1 MASMLIETPGAIRP
15 MLRLTMPVLAEQCLH
30 LLVGFTDMWLTGN
43 LLGDEAYVAAMSLM
57 IYSLWLTAN
66 LFAVVALG
74 ATAMTARFSGAGDYA
89 LANRVMNQSVMTGL
103 VWSGLLMLVAL
114 PLAGQYVDVMGLE
127 GTAATAAAA
136 YLRIELWVL
145 PAVMMERVGIAC
157 LRGAGDTVSGLATM
171 GIVNAINMAASYA
184 LATGLGPLPELGWT
198 GIALGT
204 ALGHCCGAAIITLLL
219 ICGRAGYRLRLRDMV
234 PEFGL
239 IRRLLRIGIPGG
251 IDTLLV
257 TVCHLIYLRI
267 ILHLGDAAAAAH
279 GVAIQVEAIGY
290 MPGGAFQIAASTL
303 TGQYLGARDHHR
315 AQHSVLAA
323 CGLAIVLM
331 SVAGF
336 IFYVFAAPL
345 SAFFLG
351 GYQSEVLPLCVH
363 LLHVIAFVMPPLAI
377 AMVLIGAL
385 RGAGDTRWPLLITL
399 FGFLVIR
406 MPLASYFVNS
416 HVTIPFIGHTMAGLS
431 LGVVGAWYAAIT
443 DVSIRSVLLAF
454 RFFHGGWQKIEV

>member
-1 MASMLIETPGAIRP
+1 
-15 MLRLTMPVLAEQCLH
+15 MPVLAEQCLH

-43 LLGDEAYVAAMSLM
+43 LLRDEAYVAAMSLM
-57 IYSLWLTAN
+57 IYSLWLIAN

-74 ATAMTARFSGAGDYA
+74 ATAMTARFTGAGDQPF
-89 LANRVMNQSVMTGL
+89 ANRVMNQSVTTGL
-103 VWSGLLMLVAL
+103 LWSGLLMLVAL
-114 PLAGQYVDVMGLE
+114 PLVQQYVAIMGLQGE
-127 GTAATAAAA
+127 AAVAAGR
-136 YLRIELWVL
+136 YLHIELCVL

-157 LRGAGDTVSGLATM
+157 LRGAGDTVSGLVTM
-171 GIVNAINMAASYA
+171 AIVNAINMAASYA
-184 LATGLGPLPELGWT
+184 LAAGLGPLPQLGWT

-204 ALGHCCGAAIITLLL
+204 ALGHCCGATIITMLL
-219 ICGRAGYRLRLRDMV
+219 IFGRAGYRLRLREMLPDR
-234 PEFGL
+234 GL

-251 IDTLLV
+251 VDTLLV
-257 TVCHLIYLRI
+257 SVCHLIYLRI

-303 TGQYLGARDHHR
+303 TGQYLGARDYRR

-323 CGLAIVLM
+323 CGLAILLM
-331 SVAGF
+331 SLSGL
-336 IFYVFAAPL
+336 IFYVFASPL

-351 GYQSEVLPLCVH
+351 GYQSDVLPLCVH
-363 LLHVIAFVMPPLAI
+363 LLHVIAFVMPPLAV

-385 RGAGDTRWPLLITL
+385 RGAGDTRWPLFFTL
-399 FGFLVIR
+399 FGFLAIR
-406 MPLASYFVNS
+406 IPLASYLVNTQFAIPLFDR
-416 HVTIPFIGHTMAGLS
+416 TIAGLG

-454 RFFHGGWQKIEV
+454 RFFHGGWQKIDV